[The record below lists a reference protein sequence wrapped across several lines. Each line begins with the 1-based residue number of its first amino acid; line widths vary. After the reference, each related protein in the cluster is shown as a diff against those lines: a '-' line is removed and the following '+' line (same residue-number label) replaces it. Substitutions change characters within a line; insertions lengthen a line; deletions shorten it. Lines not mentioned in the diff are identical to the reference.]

1 MCWLAKFCGL
11 TVSRNGS
18 LRGAGRDAP
27 GPLVATWQ
35 IADWLL
41 RNGPTDRETIIVE
54 CAQFVD
60 PGYAKRWYA
69 RSLVRN
75 RRNRARSKVEGSPA
89 KRTSLE
95 IPLPD
100 LETLDIGLARRGVIF
115 RLLHSAVENGR
126 MTRDGDTYT
135 QLPDRMP
142 RPPAGMSLEQVS
154 TDPIVRFRAIAEM
167 ELVRVLRQVN
177 RRGVFTSEGKS
188 LKHLDKSER
197 QALLRWLETWDNT
210 DDFRDLDQVKFE
222 AIKVLLLMRD
232 RQSESRSP
240 KITLVER
247 DAIERLWRSLDNFAT

>member
-1 MCWLAKFCGL
+1 
-11 TVSRNGS
+11 
-18 LRGAGRDAP
+18 
-27 GPLVATWQ
+27 
-35 IADWLL
+35 
-41 RNGPTDRETIIVE
+41 
-54 CAQFVD
+54 
-60 PGYAKRWYA
+60 
-69 RSLVRN
+69 
-75 RRNRARSKVEGSPA
+75 
-89 KRTSLE
+89 
-95 IPLPD
+95 
-100 LETLDIGLARRGVIF
+100 
-115 RLLHSAVENGR
+115 